1 MPLGINDGKP
11 PRSMEFEVGEGGA
24 GEKNGLVARPATC
37 DDALSHRHQ
46 ISYALPRKGVE
57 DALGD
62 LARGAEVLDKN
73 TAPGAL
79 AKAESRRLHH
89 HRSFFL

>member
-24 GEKNGLVARPATC
+24 GEKNGLVARPALC
-37 DDALSHRHQ
+37 DDASSSCHQ
-46 ISYALPRKGVE
+46 ISHALPRKGVE
-57 DALGD
+57 DA
-62 LARGAEVLDKN
+62 VLDKN